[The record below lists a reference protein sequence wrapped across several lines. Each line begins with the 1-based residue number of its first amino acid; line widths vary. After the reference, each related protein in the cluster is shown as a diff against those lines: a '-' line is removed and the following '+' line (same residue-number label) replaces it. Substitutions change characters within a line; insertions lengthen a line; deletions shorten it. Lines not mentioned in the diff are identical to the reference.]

1 MALNGDKMGD
11 EIAQVI
17 MDSGASDEA
26 KAAVTALWK
35 KISGA
40 ICKHIDTNLEVT
52 IPASQVV
59 IAVIGQANGTKNP
72 APITLDVDK

>member
-1 MALNGDKMGD
+1 MALDGDKMGD
-11 EIAQVI
+11 EIAQAI

-26 KAAVTALWK
+26 KAAIIAVWK
-35 KISGA
+35 KISGV

-52 IPASQVV
+52 IPTSQVV
-59 IAVIGQANGTKNP
+59 IAVTGQATGTKNP